1 MEELIVT
8 SAKYIKDSENNIS
21 IVKATIDG
29 NEVFVAKDV
38 KGNRHWNAIKKWVAD
53 GNTIDSAD

>member
-8 SAKYIKDSENNIS
+8 NAKYIRDGEGNTTVI
-21 IVKATIDG
+21 KATIDG
-29 NEVFVAKDV
+29 QELFVPNDN
-38 KGNRHWNAIKKWVAD
+38 KGNRHWVAIKKWVSD